1 VIEFLKMG
9 KYAAYVWPAY
19 GITLLILLASAWA
32 ARRRRVDALRRI
44 RESGPDERPRR
55 QPTVRRVE

>member
-19 GITLLILLASAWA
+19 GITLLILLGSAWA
-32 ARRRRVDALRRI
+32 ARRRRTEALRRLL
-44 RESGPDERPRR
+44 EVGVDQRPRR
-55 QPTVRRVE
+55 QPTVRQVE